1 MFLQVCCVYHSV
13 FGLSFDAY
21 IRACAR
27 EAEKL
32 SIFPDADAIKHRNIA
47 FKGIFGLSKRIKL
60 ENGIVI
66 W

>member
-1 MFLQVCCVYHSV
+1 MRCDYHSV

-21 IRACAR
+21 IRACVRVKA
-27 EAEKL
+27 KNL
-32 SIFPDADAIKHRNIA
+32 CVSPDVDAIKCQKIR